1 MGRRVEKKVT
11 DSGTTSKHERFIY
24 DSYKQIEKLDAA
36 NGNIQYVLFVW
47 SGEQLLSM
55 SDTNSTYYYF
65 ADANKN
71 IGQLIDSSGNI
82 VAKYE
87 YSLSGKLTVSN
98 DTVNNPFRFSLEYFD
113 EETELV
119 YYNFRY
125 YSPDLGRW
133 LNRDPLGESGGFN
146 LYAIAANNIINRWDY
161 LGMCDPS
168 WFDENIYGPLEDVA
182 EAVADAATWTG
193 ELGLDAAI
201 WGGSQIYGNP
211 SEWLTPGESTVGQ
224 LLNELNNGNI
234 STDQY
239 SGLRSQINDNK
250 YGHSN
255 QMSELQE
262 TYGILGI
269 PFLTAGGLAYE
280 VLTGAGIMSGHVQG
294 QGTGS
299 CGW

>member
-1 MGRRVEKKVT
+1 M
-11 DSGTTSKHERFIY
+11 
-24 DSYKQIEKLDAA
+24 
-36 NGNIQYVLFVW
+36 
-47 SGEQLLSM
+47 
-55 SDTNSTYYYF
+55 
-65 ADANKN
+65 
-71 IGQLIDSSGNI
+71 
-82 VAKYE
+82 
-87 YSLSGKLTVSN
+87 TVSN

-146 LYAIAANNIINRWDY
+146 LYAIAANNIINLIDY
-161 LGMCDPS
+161 LGLGCDPS

-211 SEWLTPGESTVGQ
+211 SEWFTPSTTEMTVISR
-224 LLNELNNGNI
+224 LDVLNNEKV
-234 STDQY
+234 SLDEY
-239 SGLRSQINDNK
+239 SGRRGQINDNK

-294 QGTGS
+294 QGAGGLGDGEFFDGQHPLNCAPGPES
-299 CGW
+299 WRD